1 MTLYIDAM
9 IQTEI
14 RWYNFLAYVLI
25 LIQFIALMFIGMVIK
40 NTHTKM
46 NELEKDNQNIRQE
59 LIETEEKCMRMTDTC
74 IHILSEG
81 VWE

>member
-1 MTLYIDAM
+1 M

-25 LIQFIALMFIGMVIK
+25 LIQFIALMFMGMVTK
-40 NTHTKM
+40 NTNTRVY
-46 NELEKDNQNIRQE
+46 ELEKDNQNIRQE
-59 LIETEEKCMRMTDTC
+59 LIETEARCQRLTDQC
-74 IHILSEG
+74 IYILAEG